1 MSKTIEAL
9 NARNL
14 NDVNKCEA
22 EFIVDAKLALYVEN
36 DEIRYTIMA
45 VPGSKKR
52 YGLDKV
58 DYTSYMDGVDKAVF
72 LAYVEGQIA
81 GQIILRKNWNKYA
94 TIEDIAV
101 DVKFRRRGIGKD
113 LISEAMRWAHQR
125 HLAGI
130 MLETQNN
137 NVGACKFYES
147 CGFQLKGFDTYLYKG
162 INSRTDEVALFW
174 YLVFEEDP
182 PDQST

>member
-1 MSKTIEAL
+1 MRKNIEAL

-22 EFIVDAKLALYVEN
+22 EVFVEAKICLFFKN
-36 DEIRYTIMA
+36 DEILYTIMA

-101 DVKFRRRGIGKD
+101 DVKFRRRGID
-113 LISEAMRWAHQR
+113 RA
-125 HLAGI
+125 
-130 MLETQNN
+130 
-137 NVGACKFYES
+137 
-147 CGFQLKGFDTYLYKG
+147 
-162 INSRTDEVALFW
+162 
-174 YLVFEEDP
+174 
-182 PDQST
+182 